1 MNEETIL
8 NLVNR
13 GESETVEFKTSFDR
27 ETVETLVAFANT
39 RGGTVLIGV
48 ADDGSVRGATLGKET
63 LNDWLGQV
71 KSATSPAIIPDIDA
85 IQVEGRIVVAIRVGE
100 YPVKPISTRG
110 RYFKRVAAANHQL
123 GLSEITDLYMQSLQ
137 LSWDAYEAPRETLDA
152 LSLPKIERFI
162 AQVNQSGRFTLDPSP
177 LFALEKLKYIANG
190 RPTWAALLLFA
201 ENPMRHHIHIGRFKT
216 PAVIIDDRQITDTL
230 FEAVEQAM
238 KLIVSH
244 ISVAFE
250 FDGGLQRKE
259 RFAYPLPALRE
270 TLLNALVHRDYA
282 NPSDIQIKIFDD
294 RITFFSP
301 GKLYGGLTVEDLKTD
316 HYQSHLRNKLIA
328 EAFYL
333 TKNIEKYGSGF
344 IRIRKELESYPE
356 VDFHVEE
363 IGDGFLA
370 TFSLFV
376 KIGEGVSEGVSGG
389 VSGGVKILLA
399 CIRENPGLRIPEL
412 SEKLQ
417 APAKSIERWIRNLRD
432 EDRIVFRGA
441 PKTGGYFVKE
451 SNPPPAKR

>member
-1 MNEETIL
+1 M
-8 NLVNR
+8 
-13 GESETVEFKTSFDR
+13 
-27 ETVETLVAFANT
+27 
-39 RGGTVLIGV
+39 
-48 ADDGSVRGATLGKET
+48 
-63 LNDWLGQV
+63 
-71 KSATSPAIIPDIDA
+71 AIEVD
-85 IQVEGRIVVAIRVGE
+85 E
-100 YPVKPISTRG
+100 YPVKPISTKG

-123 GLSEITDLYMQSLQ
+123 RLSEITDLYMQSLQ
-137 LSWDAYEAPRETLDA
+137 LSWDSYEAPRESLDA

-162 AQVNQSGRFTLDPSP
+162 DQVNRSGRFTLEESP
-177 LFALEKLKYIANG
+177 LFALEKLKYIACG
-190 RPTWAALLLFA
+190 RPTWAALLLFS
-201 ENPMRHHIHIGRFKT
+201 ENPLRHHIHIGRFKT

-244 ISVAFE
+244 ITVAFE

-270 TLLNALVHRDYA
+270 TLLNAVVHRDYA

-294 RITFFSP
+294 QIMFFSP
-301 GKLYGGLTVEDLKTD
+301 GRLYGGLTIEDLKTD
-316 HYQSHLRNKLIA
+316 HYQSHLRNKLVA

-363 IGDGFLA
+363 VTDGFLA
-370 TFSLFV
+370 VFRLRRRV
-376 KIGEGVSEGVSGG
+376 GEGVSEGVNA
-389 VSGGVKILLA
+389 LLA

-412 SEKLQ
+412 SAKLQ
-417 APAKSIERWIRNLRD
+417 APAKSIERWIRHLR
-432 EDRIVFRGA
+432 EEGRIVFRGA
-441 PKTGGYFVKE
+441 AKTGGYFVK
-451 SNPPPAKR
+451 

>member
-1 MNEETIL
+1 MTI
-8 NLVNR
+8 
-13 GESETVEFKTSFDR
+13 
-27 ETVETLVAFANT
+27 A
-39 RGGTVLIGV
+39 
-48 ADDGSVRGATLGKET
+48 SVISG
-63 LNDWLGQV
+63 
-71 KSATSPAIIPDIDA
+71 
-85 IQVEGRIVVAIRVGE
+85 GE

-123 GLSEITDLYMQSLQ
+123 RLSEITDLYMQSLQ
-137 LSWDAYEAPRETLDA
+137 LSGDAYEAPRDTLDA

-162 AQVNQSGRFTLDPSP
+162 AQVNQSGRFTLDQSP
-177 LFALEKLKYIANG
+177 LFALEKLKYIVNG

-201 ENPMRHHIHIGRFKT
+201 KNPLRHHIHIGRFKT

-270 TLLNALVHRDYA
+270 TLLNAVVHRDYA

-301 GKLYGGLTVEDLKTD
+301 GRLYGGITVEDLKTD

-356 VDFHVEE
+356 VDFHIEE

-370 TFSLFV
+370 TFRLLA
-376 KIGEGVSEGVSGG
+376 KISEGVSEGV
-389 VSGGVKILLA
+389 KRLLA

-412 SEKLQ
+412 SDKLQ

-441 PKTGGYFVKE
+441 PKTGGYFMKE
-451 SNPPPAKR
+451 SNPSPVKR